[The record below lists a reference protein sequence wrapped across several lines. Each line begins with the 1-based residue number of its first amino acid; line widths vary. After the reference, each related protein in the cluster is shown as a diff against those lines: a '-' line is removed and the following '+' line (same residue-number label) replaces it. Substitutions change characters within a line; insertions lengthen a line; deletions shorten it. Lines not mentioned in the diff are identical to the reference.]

1 MAGGDSGKS
10 VARMNEIGG
19 ECDCS
24 KHFLQAFRLTARVL
38 MTSALGLRAGPPGI
52 TPFRFSATECPA
64 RVSVWGYRRE
74 IRAGQECRLPQDP
87 ESDRPRGPL
96 TLSVKGR
103 HIVDPART
111 PADPRVSVSVTVRYL
126 TFSGMASVH
135 FLRLLR
141 Y

>member
-64 RVSVWGYRRE
+64 RVSVWGIDARFAPGKKADYPRTRR
-74 IRAGQECRLPQDP
+74 
-87 ESDRPRGPL
+87 
-96 TLSVKGR
+96 
-103 HIVDPART
+103 
-111 PADPRVSVSVTVRYL
+111 VTVPRAL
-126 TFSGMASVH
+126 GAQPQRPAHCRSCAPA
-135 FLRLLR
+135 
-141 Y
+141 